1 VPDVTV
7 AVRVTSRQVLTQ
19 TVSTLAVSVTVT
31 APCSASEN
39 GASLDCADT
48 ADPVSTS
55 VLLSSTPSVAR
66 VGRVPSSVT
75 TEAGALGVHMP
86 SSNVPVLSGVHMP
99 SSNVPVL
106 SGVHMPSSNV
116 PVLSGVHMPSSNVP
130 VLSGVHMP
138 SSNVRV
144 AVTASGVQRP
154 SSCLPRSRA
163 TVVLPAVTVVVMVFV
178 MVGGGAGALALALVV
193 AVAVAVLV
201 THTVVVARTDAG
213 RVTVV
218 EW

>member
-1 VPDVTV
+1 VYPEVTVPDVTV

-116 PVLSGVHMPSSNVP
+116 
-130 VLSGVHMP
+130 
-138 SSNVRV
+138 RV

>member
-116 PVLSGVHMPSSNVP
+116 PVLSGVHMPSSNV
-130 VLSGVHMP
+130 
-138 SSNVRV
+138 RV

>member
-1 VPDVTV
+1 MPDVTV

-99 SSNVPVL
+99 SSNV
-106 SGVHMPSSNV
+106 
-116 PVLSGVHMPSSNVP
+116 
-130 VLSGVHMP
+130 
-138 SSNVRV
+138 RV